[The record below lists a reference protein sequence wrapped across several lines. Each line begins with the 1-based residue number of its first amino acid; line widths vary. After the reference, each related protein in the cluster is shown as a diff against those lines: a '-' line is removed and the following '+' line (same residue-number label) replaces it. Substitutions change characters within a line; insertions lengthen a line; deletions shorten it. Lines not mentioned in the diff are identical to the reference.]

1 VILDGESTPVMLV
14 DRQVDPVKGTLL
26 HADFKRIDL
35 TKRLRV
41 SIPVHTT
48 GEAAGVK
55 VQGGL
60 LEVITRMIEIEC
72 LPDEIPEGFT
82 VDVTELMIG
91 QAKRAS
97 DVALSG
103 SMKLVSAPETVIA
116 HSVAMRAEEVVEPTA
131 AEAAAAAVTTGGRR
145 NPGRARGHQEGQE
158 GRGSA
163 RRGKGQEACRGKGQK
178 EVGRH
183 PGEARTNPERHGHM
197 FLVAGLGNP
206 GEEYALTPHNLG
218 FLTVDRLAE
227 RHGIRV
233 TRKDS
238 KALAGVG
245 DIDGQP
251 VMLAKP
257 QTYMN
262 LSGASLG
269 PLMEKHCIGPERLVV
284 VYDELDLGWKAL
296 RIKPKGSAAG
306 HKGMKSVISSL
317 GTSEIVRVRLGI
329 YPGHPVKDG
338 AEFVLAP
345 FKRSQIE
352 ELDEFTGYAADA
364 VRAIIAEG
372 VEMAMTK
379 FNRRAP
385 GLNREEE

>member
-1 VILDGESTPVMLV
+1 
-14 DRQVDPVKGTLL
+14 
-26 HADFKRIDL
+26 
-35 TKRLRV
+35 
-41 SIPVHTT
+41 
-48 GEAAGVK
+48 
-55 VQGGL
+55 
-60 LEVITRMIEIEC
+60 
-72 LPDEIPEGFT
+72 
-82 VDVTELMIG
+82 
-91 QAKRAS
+91 
-97 DVALSG
+97 
-103 SMKLVSAPETVIA
+103 
-116 HSVAMRAEEVVEPTA
+116 
-131 AEAAAAAVTTGGRR
+131 
-145 NPGRARGHQEGQE
+145 
-158 GRGSA
+158 
-163 RRGKGQEACRGKGQK
+163 
-178 EVGRH
+178 
-183 PGEARTNPERHGHM
+183 M

-233 TRKDS
+233 NRKDS

-245 DIDGQP
+245 EINGQP

-262 LSGASLG
+262 LSGASLA
-269 PLMEKHCIGPERLVV
+269 PLMEKHSIGPERLVV

-306 HKGMKSVISSL
+306 HKGMKSVIASL
-317 GTSEIVRVRLGI
+317 KTSEIVRVRLGI